1 MQNTMI
7 HGHKEDFGPS
17 QLLRDNIQ
25 LLSTGRALDVAMGT
39 GRNAVYLAKKGFD
52 VEGVDISPEAVR
64 SALEQARKV
73 GVTLK
78 ARVADLEID
87 YYIEKGAYD
96 VIICFNYLQ
105 RSLITQIKDGLR
117 VGGIVA
123 YETFTVDQAQFGKP
137 KNPDYLLKHNELLNL
152 FRDFRCLYYREG
164 IVKKRKALASIIA
177 KKVYTT

>member
-1 MQNTMI
+1 MI
-7 HGHKEDFGPS
+7 HCHKEDFGPARLLVDNM
-17 QLLRDNIQ
+17 QLLP
-25 LLSTGRALDVAMGT
+25 TGRALDVAMGT

-52 VEGVDISPEAVR
+52 VEGVDISPQAVR
-64 SALEQARKV
+64 GALDQAREA
-73 GVTLK
+73 GVNLK

-87 YYIEKGAYD
+87 YHIEKSAYD

-117 VGGIVA
+117 VGGIVV

-137 KNPDYLLKHNELLNL
+137 KNPDYLLKYNELLAL

-164 IVKKRKALASIIA
+164 IVEERKPLASIIA

>member
-1 MQNTMI
+1 MI
-7 HGHKEDFGPS
+7 HHHKDGRGPA
-17 QLLRDNIQ
+17 QLLVDNIQ
-25 LLSTGRALDVAMGT
+25 LLPTGRVLDVAMGK

-52 VEGVDISPEAVR
+52 VEGVDISPQAVR
-64 SALEQARKV
+64 SALGQAREA

-87 YYIEKGAYD
+87 YHIEKSAYD

-117 VGGIVA
+117 KGGIIV

-137 KNPDYLLKHNELLNL
+137 TNLNYLLKHNELLAL

-164 IVKKRKALASIIA
+164 IAEERKALASIIA
-177 KKVYTT
+177 KKVYTL

>member
-1 MQNTMI
+1 MTHI
-7 HGHKEDFGPS
+7 HERDLEPA
-17 QLLRDNIQ
+17 QLLVKNLA
-25 LLSTGRALDVAMGT
+25 LLPKGRVLDLAMGN

-52 VEGVDISPEAVR
+52 VEGVDISPQAVR
-64 SALEQARKV
+64 SALDQAREA

-87 YYIEKGAYD
+87 YHIEKGGYD

-117 VGGIVA
+117 VGGIVV

-137 KNPDYLLKHNELLNL
+137 KNPDYLLKYNELLAL

-164 IVKKRKALASIIA
+164 IVKERKSLASIIA
-177 KKVYTT
+177 KKVHTT

>member
-1 MQNTMI
+1 
-7 HGHKEDFGPS
+7 
-17 QLLRDNIQ
+17 
-25 LLSTGRALDVAMGT
+25 VAMGN
-39 GRNAVYLAKKGFD
+39 GRNAIYLAKRGFD

-64 SALEQARKV
+64 SALAQAREA
-73 GVTLK
+73 GVNLK

-87 YYIEKGAYD
+87 YHIEKSAYD

-117 VGGIVA
+117 IGGIVV
-123 YETFTVDQAQFGKP
+123 YETFTVDQARFGKP
-137 KNPDYLLKHNELLNL
+137 KNPDYLLTHNELLNL

-164 IVKKRKALASIIA
+164 IAEERKALAGIIA

>member
-1 MQNTMI
+1 MI
-7 HGHKEDFGPS
+7 HHHKDGRGPA
-17 QLLRDNIQ
+17 QFLVDNIQ
-25 LLSTGRALDVAMGT
+25 LLPTGRVLDVAMGK

-52 VEGVDISPEAVR
+52 VEGVDISPEAVH
-64 SALEQARKV
+64 SALDQAREA

-87 YYIEKGAYD
+87 YHIEKSAYD

-117 VGGIVA
+117 KGGIIV
-123 YETFTVDQAQFGKP
+123 YETFTVDQAQFSKP
-137 KNPDYLLKHNELLNL
+137 TNLNYLLKHNELLAL

-164 IVKKRKALASIIA
+164 IAEERKALASIIA
-177 KKVYTT
+177 KKVYTL

>member
-1 MQNTMI
+1 V
-7 HGHKEDFGPS
+7 PAR
-17 QLLRDNIQ
+17 LLVDNME
-25 LLSTGRALDVAMGT
+25 LLPTGRALDVAMGK

-52 VEGVDISPEAVR
+52 VEGVDISPQAVR
-64 SALEQARKV
+64 SALGQAREA
-73 GVTLK
+73 GVTLN

-87 YYIEKGAYD
+87 YRIEKSAYD

-117 VGGIVA
+117 VGGIVV
-123 YETFTVDQAQFGKP
+123 YETFTVDQAQLGKP
-137 KNPDYLLKHNELLNL
+137 TNPDYLLKHNELLNL

-164 IVKKRKALASIIA
+164 IIEERKALARIIA

>member
-1 MQNTMI
+1 M
-7 HGHKEDFGPS
+7 
-17 QLLRDNIQ
+17 
-25 LLSTGRALDVAMGT
+25 AMGT

-64 SALEQARKV
+64 SALDQAREA

-87 YYIEKGAYD
+87 YHIEKSAYD
-96 VIICFNYLQ
+96 VIICFNYLP
-105 RSLITQIKDGLR
+105 RSFITQIKDGLR
-117 VGGIVA
+117 VGGIVV

-137 KNPDYLLKHNELLNL
+137 KNPDYLLKYNELLAL

-164 IVKKRKALASIIA
+164 IVEERKALASIIA
-177 KKVYTT
+177 KKVITT

>member
-1 MQNTMI
+1 MI
-7 HGHKEDFGPS
+7 HFHKEDFVPAR
-17 QLLRDNIQ
+17 LLVDNIH
-25 LLSTGRALDVAMGT
+25 LLPVGRALDVAMGT

-52 VEGVDISPEAVR
+52 VEGVDISSEAVR
-64 SALEQARKV
+64 SALDQAREA

-78 ARVADLEID
+78 ARVADLKSD
-87 YYIEKGAYD
+87 YHIEKSAYD

-105 RSLITQIKDGLR
+105 RSFITQIKDGLR
-117 VGGIVA
+117 VGGIVV

-137 KNPDYLLKHNELLNL
+137 KNPDYLLKYNELLTL

-164 IVKKRKALASIIA
+164 IVEERKALASIIA

>member
-1 MQNTMI
+1 MI
-7 HGHKEDFGPS
+7 HRHKEDFGPAR
-17 QLLRDNIQ
+17 LLVENIQ
-25 LLSTGRALDVAMGT
+25 LLPTGRALDVAMGT

-64 SALEQARKV
+64 SALDQAREA

-87 YYIEKGAYD
+87 YYIEKSAYN

-117 VGGIVA
+117 VGGIVV
-123 YETFTVDQAQFGKP
+123 YETFTVDHAQFGKP
-137 KNPDYLLKHNELLNL
+137 KNPDYLLKHKELLAL

-164 IVKKRKALASIIA
+164 IVEERKALASIIA